1 MAIDLYEWAYVV
13 AYITFSIG
21 LLSSIARFYSRA
33 LILKSWGWDDTAS
46 CAILIVSI
54 VHQVVLQMFLNLGC
68 GKPGNLNCSFQSLD
82 LLRTAFIEEIV
93 IYGAHSVIKIT
104 FLLFYLRLSVD
115 MVFRS
120 LVYLGFALAFSV
132 FLSSLLMTVLQ
143 CVPFEKILNP
153 MLYPE
158 VTCIDMRTIMLTPP
172 ILNILMDFYIICL
185 PIPSVLSLR
194 MNLRRKVT
202 VISVLA
208 FGIISVTVAILRL
221 PVLISVSSMKTD
233 ASIDVGK
240 MIIVASFEVQCAIV
254 AANLPAM
261 KALWTKV
268 RGKYSSAGS
277 NEPSLEKP
285 YSLSFIRRGKRGER
299 NKHSSMGSITR
310 LENGLTT
317 NESQEVLV
325 EGKVKQQG
333 LATGEIEELHFTN
346 SGGLRQQ
353 PTVTMTD
360 VYAQGS
366 PNMALQQASCS
377 GNLR

>member
-1 MAIDLYEWAYVV
+1 MDL
-13 AYITFSIG
+13 
-21 LLSSIARFYSRA
+21 
-33 LILKSWGWDDTAS
+33 
-46 CAILIVSI
+46 
-54 VHQVVLQMFLNLGC
+54 
-68 GKPGNLNCSFQSLD
+68 
-82 LLRTAFIEEIV
+82 
-93 IYGAHSVIKIT
+93 
-104 FLLFYLRLSVD
+104 
-115 MVFRS
+115 
-120 LVYLGFALAFSV
+120 
-132 FLSSLLMTVLQ
+132 
-143 CVPFEKILNP
+143 
-153 MLYPE
+153 
-158 VTCIDMRTIMLTPP
+158 
-172 ILNILMDFYIICL
+172 YIICL
-185 PIPSVLSLR
+185 PMPSVLSLR

-221 PVLISVSSMKTD
+221 PVLISVSSMKTN

-317 NESQEVLV
+317 NESQEELV

>member
-1 MAIDLYEWAYVV
+1 
-13 AYITFSIG
+13 
-21 LLSSIARFYSRA
+21 
-33 LILKSWGWDDTAS
+33 
-46 CAILIVSI
+46 
-54 VHQVVLQMFLNLGC
+54 
-68 GKPGNLNCSFQSLD
+68 
-82 LLRTAFIEEIV
+82 
-93 IYGAHSVIKIT
+93 
-104 FLLFYLRLSVD
+104 
-115 MVFRS
+115 
-120 LVYLGFALAFSV
+120 
-132 FLSSLLMTVLQ
+132 
-143 CVPFEKILNP
+143 
-153 MLYPE
+153 
-158 VTCIDMRTIMLTPP
+158 
-172 ILNILMDFYIICL
+172 
-185 PIPSVLSLR
+185 

-377 GNLR
+377 GNLQ

>member
-1 MAIDLYEWAYVV
+1 
-13 AYITFSIG
+13 
-21 LLSSIARFYSRA
+21 
-33 LILKSWGWDDTAS
+33 
-46 CAILIVSI
+46 
-54 VHQVVLQMFLNLGC
+54 MFLNLGC

>member
-1 MAIDLYEWAYVV
+1 MASKLECRSLRHGEDLP
-13 AYITFSIG
+13 FDCN
-21 LLSSIARFYSRA
+21 R
-33 LILKSWGWDDTAS
+33 
-46 CAILIVSI
+46 
-54 VHQVVLQMFLNLGC
+54 
-68 GKPGNLNCSFQSLD
+68 PGNPECSFQSLD

-115 MVFRS
+115 LVFRS

-153 MLYPE
+153 MLHPE
-158 VTCIDMRTIMLTPP
+158 VTCIDMRIIMLTPP
-172 ILNILMDFYIICL
+172 ILNILMDFYIIFL

-202 VISVLA
+202 IISVLA

-233 ASIDVGK
+233 ASVDVGK

-268 RGKYSSAGS
+268 RGKYSSTGS

-285 YSLSFIRRGKRGER
+285 YSLSFIRRGKRGDR

-317 NESQEVLV
+317 NESQEELV
-325 EGKVKQQG
+325 EGKFKQQG
-333 LATGEIEELHFTN
+333 LATGEIQGLHSTN
-346 SGGLRQQ
+346 SGSLRQQ
-353 PTVTMTD
+353 PTVAMTD
-360 VYAQGS
+360 VDAHGS
-366 PNMALQQASCS
+366 PKISL
-377 GNLR
+377 